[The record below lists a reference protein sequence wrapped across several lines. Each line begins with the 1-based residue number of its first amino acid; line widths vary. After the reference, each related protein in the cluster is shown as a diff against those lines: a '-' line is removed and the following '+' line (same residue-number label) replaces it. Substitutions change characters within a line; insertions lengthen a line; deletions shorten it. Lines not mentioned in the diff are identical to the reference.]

1 MKSVSDSASNMA
13 GLLVGAVYLEAN
25 ACSGVWLKARPKGG
39 RGRKQHGGQAAIT

>member
-1 MKSVSDSASNMA
+1 MRDLSVR
-13 GLLVGAVYLEAN
+13 GVGAVYLEAN